1 MGNGVVDSS
10 EVPLA
15 FLSRHQRLF
24 RFVDTPPFRPVFLHG
39 CGFSNACSIY
49 LYVTPERSPYHG
61 REVVNYPLELVLD
74 PIRGGRIGLV
84 CLM

>member
-15 FLSRHQRLF
+15 FFSRHQRLF

-39 CGFSNACSIY
+39 CSFCNACSIY
-49 LYVTPERSPYHG
+49 LYCDPEPAVPKNDRD
-61 REVVNYPLELVLD
+61 VVNCPLECWFD
-74 PIRGGRIGLV
+74 PVRGGRIRLL
-84 CLM
+84 C